1 MRENLNNTLIV
12 VAYLDAN
19 GDEVEVAE
27 IDANAGMGNLDSEA
41 SQSMAIGIA
50 VRKALLQVG
59 DGEAVEV
66 RSFYQ

>member
-1 MRENLNNTLIV
+1 MRKNLDDTLIV
-12 VAYLDAN
+12 VTYLDAEGN
-19 GDEVEVAE
+19 EVEVAE

-50 VRKALLQVG
+50 VRKALLLVG

-66 RSFYQ
+66 RSYYR